1 MKKHVLIT
9 ILFFSVQHIYSQGCC
24 SGGSSSP
31 IAGGAASGVLLKNQ
45 LEIASSYQFVST
57 HTFKTNNNRDTISI
71 LDDTLNTNYLFFKTD
86 YGLSDQLSMSI
97 ALGYFLNKT
106 LENKSDSYT
115 ASGICDLILFPR
127 YNIVNW
133 KRENHRTEITLGL
146 GLKFP
151 LGSYKDSTLQ
161 FSHPVVGDLYAYNPT
176 AVQLTNGS
184 LDAMFYSFIY
194 RTYPKRKLRIFANSL
209 YIKKAYN
216 SLGQKFG
223 NYSSFSLYIGKTV
236 YKSLSLTGQLK
247 YEAVGKTKAAKGV
260 DLILYNIEDHNTGSK
275 KVLFIPQI
283 SYSHNDLSYFIS
295 ADIPLYE
302 DLNGFQFA
310 TQYQFTA
317 GVSFRIMTKESNLD
331 GIIELN

>member
-1 MKKHVLIT
+1 MSMRKYVLIT
-9 ILFFSVQHIYSQGCC
+9 VLFFGAQHLYSQGCC

-45 LEIASSYQFVST
+45 LEIATSYQFVST
-57 HTFKTNNNRDTISI
+57 HTFKTNNNKILSI
-71 LDDTLNTNYLFFKTD
+71 LDDTLNTNYLFLKTD
-86 YGLSDQLSMSI
+86 YGLSEQLSMSV

-106 LENKSDSYT
+106 LENKSDSYRT
-115 ASGICDLILFPR
+115 SGVSDLIIFPR
-127 YNIVNW
+127 YNVGNW

-184 LDAMFYSFIY
+184 VDAMFYTFIY

-223 NYSSFSLYIGKTV
+223 DYSSFSLYVGKTM
-236 YKSLSLTGQLK
+236 YKGISLTGQLK
-247 YEAVGKTKAAKGV
+247 YETVGITKGV
-260 DLILYNIEDHNTGSK
+260 NLITYNIEDHNTGSK

-283 SYSHNDLSYFIS
+283 SYSHDELSYFIS
-295 ADIPLYE
+295 ADIPLHE

-317 GVSFRIMTKESNLD
+317 GVSFRIMTKDPSVD
-331 GIIELN
+331 GIIELD